1 MAASTDN
8 LTLPVVA
15 LHDAVIFPGMVL
27 PLRIGRALSVRA
39 VETAQAQGGKVLL
52 VAEREPVQDIDPEKL
67 FRVGTVAQIGQLLR
81 LQDGTYQALMQGL
94 VRARIDEWILGEG
107 LLSARTETVDERCE
121 KTIEVEALMRT
132 VVDQIERYGQLSS
145 HVPEGAAE
153 AARQIAV
160 PGRLADAV
168 AYSP

>member
-1 MAASTDN
+1 MAASTDI

-15 LHDAVIFPGMVL
+15 LHDTVIFPGMVL

-52 VAEREPVQDIDPEKL
+52 VAEREPAQSVDPEKL

-94 VRARIDEWILGEG
+94 VRARVDEWIIGAD
-107 LLSARTETVDERCE
+107 LLSARAETIDEVCE
-121 KTIEVEALMRT
+121 KTIEVEGLMRT
-132 VVDQIERYGQLSS
+132 VVDGVERYGQLSS
-145 HVPEGAAE
+145 HVPEGAAD
-153 AARQIAV
+153 AARQITV
-160 PGRLADAV
+160 P
-168 AYSP
+168 